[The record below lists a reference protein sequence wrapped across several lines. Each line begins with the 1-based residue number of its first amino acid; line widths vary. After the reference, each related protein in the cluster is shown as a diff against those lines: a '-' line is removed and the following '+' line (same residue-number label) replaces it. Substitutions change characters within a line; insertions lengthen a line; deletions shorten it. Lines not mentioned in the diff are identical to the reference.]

1 MNNSIAFWE
10 REAGR
15 QREIITTYS
24 NIPIDQIQVM
34 YLIQLRMMNDTTTS
48 TYNMLTG
55 QFLKMEQGFR
65 TPYLQTGGDA
75 TFTALQNLGINFDS
89 SLSTKN
95 FMDPPIWPFTMDY
108 GVTHVRLY
116 LITPISLEEK

>member
-34 YLIQLRMMNDTTTS
+34 YLIQLRMMT
-48 TYNMLTG
+48 
-55 QFLKMEQGFR
+55 
-65 TPYLQTGGDA
+65 LQ
-75 TFTALQNLGINFDS
+75 
-89 SLSTKN
+89 
-95 FMDPPIWPFTMDY
+95 PP
-108 GVTHVRLY
+108 R
-116 LITPISLEEK
+116 ITC